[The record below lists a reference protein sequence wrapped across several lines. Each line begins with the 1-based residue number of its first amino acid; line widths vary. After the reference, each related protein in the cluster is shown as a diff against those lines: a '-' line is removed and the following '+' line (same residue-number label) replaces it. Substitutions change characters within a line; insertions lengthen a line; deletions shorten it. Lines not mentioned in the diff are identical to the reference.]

1 MQAIIENIKKI
12 QTNVKVFSKVFF
24 KFWSVSFSFRFQAQ
38 KQELEKVT
46 QDFYKVATQFK
57 TISDTAAKNE
67 RTFLVKQ
74 RSVNPFDSE

>member
-1 MQAIIENIKKI
+1 MLKSSPKYFSNFG
-12 QTNVKVFSKVFF
+12 VFLSHFAF
-24 KFWSVSFSFRFQAQ
+24 KAQ